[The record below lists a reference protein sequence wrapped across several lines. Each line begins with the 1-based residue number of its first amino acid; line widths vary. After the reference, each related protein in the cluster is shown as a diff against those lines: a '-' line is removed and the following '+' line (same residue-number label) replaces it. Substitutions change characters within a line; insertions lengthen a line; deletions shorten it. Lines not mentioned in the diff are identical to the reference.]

1 MKVLQTLPQ
10 NDLNEVPAAAKAAE
24 EAGFDMVCTMENR
37 HDPFLSLGVAA
48 VATEKIMLGTAVAI
62 AFPRSPMVVANAC
75 WDLQVASAGRFVL
88 GLGPQIRPHNEK
100 RFSVPWS
107 PPVPRL
113 REYVNALRAIWR
125 CWETGEKLKFEGEH
139 YTFTLMIP
147 NFVPPSTGQAPVP
160 ITIAAVGDHSL
171 RLAGEACDGVRL
183 HPFCTRAYVEDVVM
197 QRIAEGMAK
206 TGRSRDQF
214 EVTGGGFVATGATDE
229 EVNDVAEW
237 VRYRIAFY
245 GSTPS
250 YWPVFEH
257 HGYGDLGRK
266 LNAMTK
272 EGKWDEIAGEI
283 PDDLLHMF
291 AAIARFDEL
300 SGAIEKRFGGVA
312 DSIYASTSQDIRPSI
327 PADVLQDI
335 ARIPTT
341 FEDFNKSWS
350 P

>member
-24 EAGFDMVCTMENR
+24 NAGFDMVCTMENR

-48 VATEKIMLGTAVAI
+48 VSTEKIMLGTAIAI

-75 WDLQVASAGRFVL
+75 WDLQVASKGRFVL

-125 CWETGEKLKFEGEH
+125 CWETGEKLDFRGEH

-147 NFVPPSTGQAPVP
+147 NFVPPSTKQVPVP
-160 ITIAAVGDHSL
+160 VTIAAVGDHSL
-171 RLAGEACDGVRL
+171 RLSGEACDGVRL
-183 HPFCTRAYVEDVVM
+183 HPFCTRAYIEDVVM
-197 QRIAEGMAK
+197 KRVEEGMAK
-206 TGRSRDQF
+206 TGRTREQF
-214 EVTGGGFVATGATDE
+214 EVTGGGFVATGENDE
-229 EVNDVAEW
+229 EVDKVAEW

-257 HGYGDLGRK
+257 HGHGDLGRK
-266 LNAMTK
+266 LNKMTK
-272 EGKWDEIAGEI
+272 DGKWDQIAAEI
-283 PDDLLHMF
+283 PDDLLHEF
-291 AAIARFDEL
+291 AAIARFDQL
-300 SGAIEKRFGGVA
+300 AGAVDKRFGGAA
-312 DSIYASTSQDIRPSI
+312 DAIYASTSQDIRPSI

-335 ARIPTT
+335 ARVPTAFQGFST
-341 FEDFNKSWS
+341 DW
-350 P
+350 

>member
-10 NDLNEVPAAAKAAE
+10 SDLNAVPEAAKAAE
-24 EAGFDMVCTMENR
+24 AAGFDMVCTMENR
-37 HDPFLSLGVAA
+37 HDPFLALAVAA
-48 VATEKIMLGTAVAI
+48 VATERVMLGTAIAI
-62 AFPRSPMVVANAC
+62 AFARSPMVVANAC
-75 WDLQVASAGRFVL
+75 WDLQLASQGRMVL

-113 REYVNALRAIWR
+113 REYVHALRAIWR
-125 CWETGEKLKFEGEH
+125 CWETGERLKFEGEH
-139 YTFTLMIP
+139 YTFTLMTP

-197 QRIAEGMAK
+197 KRIDEGMAK
-206 TGRSRDQF
+206 SGRTRESF
-214 EVTGGGFVATGATDE
+214 EITGGGFVATGATDA
-229 EVNDVAEW
+229 EVDKVAEW

-266 LNAMTK
+266 LNRMTK
-272 EGKWDEIAGEI
+272 DGKWDAIAGEI
-283 PDDLLHMF
+283 PDDVLHLF
-291 AAIARFDEL
+291 AAIARYDQLADAVERRFA
-300 SGAIEKRFGGVA
+300 GAA
-312 DSIYASTSQDIRPSI
+312 DAIYASTSQDIRPQI
-327 PADVLQDI
+327 PPEVLQDV
-335 ARIPTT
+335 ARLPTR
-341 FEDFNKSWS
+341 FMAFNTAW
-350 P
+350 